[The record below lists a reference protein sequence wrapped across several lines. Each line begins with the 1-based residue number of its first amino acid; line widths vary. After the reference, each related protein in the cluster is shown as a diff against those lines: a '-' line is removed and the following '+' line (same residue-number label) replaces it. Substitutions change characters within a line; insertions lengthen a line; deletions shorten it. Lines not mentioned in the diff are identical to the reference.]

1 MQFIE
6 ILKKNTFVTLFS
18 FLTLLIGQDAEAF
31 FSEVS
36 LKKGKDD
43 LIYLTLKSKEQIAG
57 LQFELSFDSKVFEIG
72 DPILS
77 TKNND
82 FSIKSNKDSS
92 SIKVMAF
99 SMEGKTFD
107 VNDPILMIPLS
118 SKGDYKGEFSID
130 VKDFILSKPNGNKIS
145 LRVSAGQIY
154 VVPSIPSKFTLN
166 QNYPNPF
173 NDKTIIKF
181 DLPESAL
188 VDLIIYDINGK
199 RIKSIDEKTVLE
211 AGFHSKSWDG
221 LDDNGIKVPSGEYV
235 CSLKVGVNF
244 HAMKM
249 VLLR

>member
-1 MQFIE
+1 MAIKIKII
-6 ILKKNTFVTLFS
+6 ILLFLSTF
-18 FLTLLIGQDAEAF
+18 LIGEDAEAS

-36 LKKGKDD
+36 LIKGEDD
-43 LIYLTLKSKEQIAG
+43 LIYLTLKSKEEIAG
-57 LQFELSFDSKVFEIG
+57 LQFEVSFDSEIFDVG

-77 TKNND
+77 TKNNG
-82 FSIKSNKDSS
+82 FSIKTNKDSS
-92 SIKVMAF
+92 SLKVMAF
-99 SMEGKTFD
+99 SMAGQTLD
-107 VNDPILMIPLS
+107 LNDPVMMIPLS
-118 SKGDYKGEFSID
+118 SKGNSNGEFTIN

-154 VVPSIPSKFTLN
+154 VLPSIPSKFTLN
-166 QNYPNPF
+166 QNFPNPF
-173 NDKTIIKF
+173 NENTIIKF

-188 VDLIIYDINGK
+188 VDLIIYDIYGSEIRSLN
-199 RIKSIDEKTVLE
+199 RNSILQ

-221 LDDNGIKVPSGEYV
+221 LDDNGIKVSSGEYV